1 MKSRHFMLL
10 AAGLVALVSG
20 CASTGTVKTPAQVAA
35 QVCPPTQTAIA
46 SLQAVVGL
54 SDDAKAKLATAEP
67 VVAAVCAAGAN
78 TTAVDLKSLAANALP
93 AVMAVVNASPLSDQ
107 DKTKIGIDLTVAQ
120 IVLSSVIASLPAAA
134 DPASAAS
141 GV

>member
-1 MKSRHFMLL
+1 MKRLSMLL

-20 CASTGTVKTPAQVAA
+20 CASTGTVKTPAQIAA

-54 SDDAKAKLATAEP
+54 SDDAKAKLAEAAP
-67 VVAAVCAAGAN
+67 VVAAVCSAGSSVSV
-78 TTAVDLKSLAANALP
+78 VDLKSLGSTALP

-120 IVLSSVIASLPAAA
+120 IVLSSVIASLPATAS
-134 DPASAAS
+134 PASAAS

>member
-1 MKSRHFMLL
+1 MKRFSMLL
-10 AAGLVALVSG
+10 AAAGFAMLAG
-20 CASTGTVKTPAQVAA
+20 CATTGTVKTPAQIAS
-35 QVCPPTQTAIA
+35 QICPPVQTAVT

-54 SDDAKAKLATAEP
+54 SDEAKAKLADAAP
-67 VVAAVCAAGAN
+67 IVAAVCSAGSSVSV
-78 TTAVDLKSLAANALP
+78 VDLKSLGATALP

-120 IVLSSVIASLPAAA
+120 IVLSSVLASLPAAA
-134 DPASAAS
+134 EPASAAS

>member
-1 MKSRHFMLL
+1 MKALFI
-10 AAGLVALVSG
+10 AATAAICVAFAG
-20 CASTGTVKTPAQVAA
+20 CASTGTVKTPAQIAA
-35 QVCPPTQTAIA
+35 QVCPPTQTAIV

-54 SDDAKAKLATAEP
+54 SDDAKAKLADAAP
-67 VVAAVCAAGAN
+67 IVAAVCSAGSSVNVA
-78 TTAVDLKSLAANALP
+78 DLKSLGATALP

-120 IVLSSVIASLPAAA
+120 IVLSSVLASLPATA

>member
-1 MKSRHFMLL
+1 MKRFSMLL
-10 AAGLVALVSG
+10 AASLVALVSG
-20 CASTGTVKTPAQVAA
+20 CATTGAVQTPAQIAA
-35 QVCPPTQTAIA
+35 QVCPPAQTAIT

-54 SDDAKAKLATAEP
+54 SDEAKAKLADAAP
-67 VVAAVCAAGAN
+67 IVAAVCSAGSSVNVA
-78 TTAVDLKSLAANALP
+78 DLKSLGASALP

-120 IVLSSVIASLPAAA
+120 IVLSSVLAALPAAA
-134 DPASAAS
+134 VPASAAS

>member
-1 MKSRHFMLL
+1 MKRLSMLF
-10 AAGLVALVSG
+10 AAGLVALASG
-20 CASTGTVKTPAQVAA
+20 CATNGTVKTPAQIAA
-35 QVCPPTQTAIA
+35 QVCPPATTAIT

-54 SDDAKAKLATAEP
+54 SDEAKAKLAEAAP
-67 VVAAVCAAGAN
+67 IVAAVCSAGSSV
-78 TTAVDLKSLAANALP
+78 TVVDLKSLGANALP

-120 IVLSSVIASLPAAA
+120 IVLSSVLASLPATAA
-134 DPASAAS
+134 PASAAS

>member
-1 MKSRHFMLL
+1 MKKLYAVL
-10 AAGLVALVSG
+10 AAVLVALVSG
-20 CASTGTVKTPAQVAA
+20 CATTGTVQTPAQIAS
-35 QVCPPTQTAIA
+35 QVCPPVQTALT

-54 SDDAKAKLATAEP
+54 SDDAKAKLAEAAP
-67 VVAAVCAAGAN
+67 AVAAVCSAGSSVSV
-78 TTAVDLKSLAANALP
+78 VDLKSLGANALP

-120 IVLSSVIASLPAAA
+120 IVLSSVLASLPATAA
-134 DPASAAS
+134 PASAAS

>member
-1 MKSRHFMLL
+1 MKRISMLL

-20 CASTGTVKTPAQVAA
+20 CATNGTVKTPAQIAA

-54 SDDAKAKLATAEP
+54 SDEAKAELADAAP
-67 VVAAVCAAGAN
+67 IVAAVCSAGSSV
-78 TTAVDLKSLAANALP
+78 TVVDMKSLGATALP
-93 AVMAVVNASPLSDQ
+93 AVMVVVNASPLSDQ
-107 DKTKIGIDLTVAQ
+107 DKTKIGIDLSVAQ
-120 IVLSSVIASLPAAA
+120 IVLSSVLASLPAE
-134 DPASAAS
+134 PVSAAS

>member
-1 MKSRHFMLL
+1 VTMPRPSSPTPRRSSLPLL
-10 AAGLVALVSG
+10 CWLERQCRRSEVAR
-20 CASTGTVKTPAQVAA
+20 C
-35 QVCPPTQTAIA
+35 
-46 SLQAVVGL
+46 
-54 SDDAKAKLATAEP
+54 
-67 VVAAVCAAGAN
+67 
-78 TTAVDLKSLAANALP
+78 NALP

-120 IVLSSVIASLPAAA
+120 IVLSSVLAALPATA

>member
-1 MKSRHFMLL
+1 MKRFSMLL

-20 CASTGTVKTPAQVAA
+20 CASTGTVKTPAQIAA

-54 SDDAKAKLATAEP
+54 SDDAKARLADAAP
-67 VVAAVCAAGAN
+67 VVAAVCSAGSSV
-78 TTAVDLKSLAANALP
+78 TVVDLKSLGANALP
-93 AVMAVVNASPLSDQ
+93 AIMAVVNASPLPDQ
-107 DKTKIGIDLTVAQ
+107 DKTKIGVNLTVAQ
-120 IVLSSVIASLPAAA
+120 IVLSSVLAALPAAA

>member
-1 MKSRHFMLL
+1 MRKFMLL
-10 AAGLVALVSG
+10 AAGLVALISG
-20 CASTGTVKTPAQVAA
+20 CATTGIVQTPAQVAA

-54 SDDAKAKLATAEP
+54 SDDAKAKLAEAAP
-67 VVAAVCAAGAN
+67 VVAAVCSAGSSVN
-78 TTAVDLKSLAANALP
+78 VVDLKSLGSTALP

-120 IVLSSVIASLPAAA
+120 IVLSSVIAALPATVE
-134 DPASAAS
+134 PASAAS

>member
-1 MKSRHFMLL
+1 MKRFSMLL
-10 AAGLVALVSG
+10 AASLVALVSG
-20 CASTGTVKTPAQVAA
+20 CATTGTVQTPAQIAS
-35 QVCPPTQTAIA
+35 QVCPPMQVAIT

-54 SDDAKAKLATAEP
+54 SDEAKAKLAEAAP
-67 VVAAVCAAGAN
+67 VVAAVCSAGSSVNVA
-78 TTAVDLKSLAANALP
+78 DLKSLGATALP

-120 IVLSSVIASLPAAA
+120 IVLSSVLASLPATAV
-134 DPASAAS
+134 PAPAAS

>member
-1 MKSRHFMLL
+1 MRKLMLL

-20 CASTGTVKTPAQVAA
+20 CATTGTVQTPAQIAS
-35 QVCPPTQTAIA
+35 QVCPPVQTAIT

-54 SDDAKAKLATAEP
+54 SDDAKAKLAGAAP
-67 VVAAVCAAGAN
+67 IVAAVCSAGSSVNVA
-78 TTAVDLKSLAANALP
+78 DLKSLGATALP

-120 IVLSSVIASLPAAA
+120 IVLSSVLAALPATAA
-134 DPASAAS
+134 PASAAS

>member
-1 MKSRHFMLL
+1 MKRLSMLL
-10 AAGLVALVSG
+10 AAALVALVSG
-20 CASTGTVKTPAQVAA
+20 CATTGTVKTPAQIAA

-54 SDDAKAKLATAEP
+54 SDDAKDKLADAAP
-67 VVAAVCAAGAN
+67 IVAAVCSAGSSVNVA
-78 TTAVDLKSLAANALP
+78 DLKSLGATALP

-120 IVLSSVIASLPAAA
+120 IVLSSVLASLPATAV
-134 DPASAAS
+134 PAPAAS

>member
-1 MKSRHFMLL
+1 MKSLL
-10 AAGLVALVSG
+10 CAAFAAICVAFAG
-20 CASTGTVKTPAQVAA
+20 CASTGTVKTPAQIAS
-35 QVCPPTQTAIA
+35 QVCPPVQTAIT

-54 SDDAKAKLATAEP
+54 SDDAKAKLADAAP
-67 VVAAVCAAGAN
+67 IVAAVCSAGSSVNVA
-78 TTAVDLKSLAANALP
+78 DLKSLGATALP

-120 IVLSSVIASLPAAA
+120 IVLSSVLAALPAAA
-134 DPASAAS
+134 VPASAAS

>member
-1 MKSRHFMLL
+1 MRKFMLL
-10 AAGLVALVSG
+10 AAGLVALISG
-20 CASTGTVKTPAQVAA
+20 CATTGTVQTPAQVAA
-35 QVCPPTQTAIA
+35 QVCPPSQTAIA

-54 SDDAKAKLATAEP
+54 SDDAKAKLAEAAP
-67 VVAAVCAAGAN
+67 VVAAVCSAGSSVNVA
-78 TTAVDLKSLAANALP
+78 DLKSLGSTALP

-120 IVLSSVIASLPAAA
+120 IVLSSVIAALPATVE
-134 DPASAAS
+134 PASAAS